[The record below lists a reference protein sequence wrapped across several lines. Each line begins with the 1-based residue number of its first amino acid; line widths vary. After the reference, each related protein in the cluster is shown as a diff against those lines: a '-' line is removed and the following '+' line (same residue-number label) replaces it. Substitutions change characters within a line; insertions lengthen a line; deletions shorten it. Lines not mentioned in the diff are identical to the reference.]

1 LSSTKILLDNTIQIE
16 RIIAPS
22 RRAIIQ
28 PHLINE
34 NACVISSTYILM
46 EYRRTVVA
54 DFIAV
59 HNLVKSHEKL
69 GSAVAHISSGRAG
82 FSKRMM
88 ERRQK
93 ILGMAMVDC
102 EDADESLTRTGIL
115 RILELYLEGGL
126 ERRFMENITELTNAT
141 DCDLAKYPLIQR
153 QDGHYQLTT
162 SCNKKCVRCQL
173 PDFLLQNAHNLR
185 RIEQFIKQH
194 AAAEYQELLEKLAR
208 VTTNFSQDFFDQT
221 FLLKSLR
228 AKGQR
233 TCWKLGDII
242 ILLEAPPDALI
253 YTTDK
258 HFETICTALGRKLYR
273 E

>member
-1 LSSTKILLDNTIQIE
+1 
-16 RIIAPS
+16 
-22 RRAIIQ
+22 
-28 PHLINE
+28 
-34 NACVISSTYILM
+34 M

-59 HNLVKSHEKL
+59 HNLVQSYEKL
-69 GSAVAHISSGRAG
+69 GSAVAHLSSGRAG
-82 FSKRMM
+82 FSRRMM

-126 ERRFMENITELTNAT
+126 ERRFRENIVTLTNAT
-141 DCDLAKYPLIQR
+141 ACDLAKYPLIQR
-153 QDGHYQLTT
+153 QNGYYQLTT
-162 SCNKKCVRCQL
+162 SCNKKRVACQL
-173 PDFLLQNAHNLR
+173 PLFLQQHADDLHRLKH
-185 RIEQFIKQH
+185 FIKQH
-194 AAAEYQELLEKLAR
+194 SAGEYQELLEKLAR
-208 VTTNFSQDFFDQT
+208 ITTDYSQ
-221 FLLKSLR
+221 

-233 TCWKLGDII
+233 TCWQLGDTI

-258 HFETICTALGRKLYR
+258 HFELIGAALGRKLYQ

>member
-1 LSSTKILLDNTIQIE
+1 LSSTKIFLDNTIQIE
-16 RIIAPS
+16 RIIVPS

-28 PHLINE
+28 PHLTNE
-34 NACVISSTYILM
+34 NACVISSTYLLM

-59 HNLVKSHEKL
+59 HNLVKLHEKL
-69 GSAVAHISSGRAG
+69 GSAVAHLSSGRAG

-93 ILGMAMVDC
+93 IIGMAMVDC
-102 EDADESLTRTGIL
+102 EDADESLTRAGIL

-126 ERRFMENITELTNAT
+126 ERRFMGNIATLTNT
-141 DCDLAKYPLIQR
+141 TNCDLAKYPLIQR
-153 QDGHYQLTT
+153 QDGYYQLTT
-162 SCNKKCVRCQL
+162 TCNKKRVCCQL
-173 PDFLLQNAHNLR
+173 PDFLQKNAHSLQ
-185 RIEQFIKQH
+185 RIEQFIKQN

-208 VTTNFSQDFFDQT
+208 VTTNFSQ
-221 FLLKSLR
+221 

-242 ILLEAPPDALI
+242 IALESPKDALI

-258 HFETICTALGRKLYR
+258 HFKTICNALGRKLYY
-273 E
+273 ENNKN

>member
-1 LSSTKILLDNTIQIE
+1 MSSTKIFLDNTIQIE
-16 RIIAPS
+16 RIIVPS
-22 RRAIIQ
+22 RGAIIQ
-28 PHLINE
+28 PHLTNK
-34 NACVISSTYILM
+34 NACVISSTYLLM
-46 EYRRTVVA
+46 EYRRTIVA
-54 DFIAV
+54 DFVAV
-59 HNLVKSHEKL
+59 HNLVKLHEKL
-69 GSAVAHISSGRAG
+69 GSAVAHLSSGRAR

-126 ERRFMENITELTNAT
+126 ERRFMENITELTNVT

-153 QDGHYQLTT
+153 PDGYYQLTT
-162 SCNKKCVRCQL
+162 TCNKKRVCCQL
-173 PDFLLQNAHNLR
+173 PAFLQKNAHSLQ

-194 AAAEYQELLEKLAR
+194 TAAEYQELLEKLAR
-208 VTTNFSQDFFDQT
+208 VTTNFSQ
-221 FLLKSLR
+221 

-242 ILLEAPPDALI
+242 IALESSTDALI

-258 HFETICTALGRKLYR
+258 HFETICTALGRKLYV
-273 E
+273 EEYS